1 MKRVLYLTS
10 IASPYRVRFFDE
22 LSKYCDVTVLYY
34 DRAHEQ
40 KDRSA
45 DWFTKGSGAHKAVQL
60 QKRVATIAGESL
72 CLDVISWLKKKFDVV
87 VIHGYSSTTAMLAIA
102 WLKLHKIPFYLEVDG
117 GLIREESA
125 KKYRFKKMLV
135 GSAAYWLSSGDATT
149 DFLVHYGAVRE
160 KCIKY
165 PFTSLDSCDILDSV
179 ASREEKQA
187 LRRELGMEC
196 DKMILSIGQFIPR
209 KGFDILLEAAS
220 QMKEKADIFIVGG
233 EPTEEYLRLCEE
245 KKLTNVHFCGFMKK
259 EKLLSVYRAA
269 DLFVL
274 PTREDI
280 WGLVVG
286 EAMAYGLPVIT
297 TDKCVAGLELVR
309 DGVNGYIVPVEDAPA
324 LAEKMDAVLA
334 GPMEAMGAAAL
345 ERIRPY
351 TIENMA
357 RGHARIFEDRS

>member
-34 DRAHEQ
+34 DRSHEQ

-45 DWFTKGSGAHKAVQL
+45 DWFTSGSGAHKGVQL

-72 CLDVISWLKKKFDVV
+72 CLDVIPWLKKKFDVV

-125 KKYRFKKMLV
+125 KKYKFKKLLV
-135 GSAAYWLSSGDATT
+135 GSADRWLSSGDATT
-149 DFLVHYGAVRE
+149 DFLVHYGAARE

-165 PFTSLDSCDILDSV
+165 PFSSLDAGDILPAPV
-179 ASREEKQA
+179 PREEKLA
-187 LRRELGMEC
+187 LRRELGMPC
-196 DKMILSIGQFIPR
+196 DNMILTVGQFIPR
-209 KGFDILLEAAS
+209 KGFDILLQAAA
-220 QMKEKADIFIVGG
+220 KLNVNADIFIVGG
-233 EPTEEYLRLCEE
+233 EPTAEYLKMCEDL
-245 KKLTNVHFCGFMKK
+245 KLTNVHFVGFMKK
-259 EKLLSVYRAA
+259 ERLLEVYRAA

-280 WGLVVG
+280 WGLVIN
-286 EAMAYGLPVIT
+286 EAMAYALPVIT
-297 TDKCVAGLELVR
+297 TDRCVAGLELI
-309 DGVNGYIVPVEDAPA
+309 DEGVSGYIVPVEDADA
-324 LAEKMDAVLA
+324 LAEKLDAVFS
-334 GPMEAMGAAAL
+334 GDPEAMGAAAL
-345 ERIRPY
+345 EKIRPY

-357 RGHARIFEDRS
+357 RGHAKVFEDRS

>member
-34 DRAHEQ
+34 DRSHEQ

-45 DWFTKGSGAHKAVQL
+45 DWFTSGSGAHKGVQL

-72 CLDVISWLKKKFDVV
+72 CLVVIPWLKKKFDVV

-125 KKYRFKKMLV
+125 KKYKFKKLLV
-135 GSAAYWLSSGDATT
+135 GSADRWLSSGDATT
-149 DFLVHYGAVRE
+149 EFLVHYGAVRE
-160 KCIKY
+160 KCRKY
-165 PFTSLDSCDILDSV
+165 PFSSLDGEDILPAPV
-179 ASREEKQA
+179 PREEKLA
-187 LRRELGMEC
+187 LRRRLGMEC
-196 DKMILSIGQFIPR
+196 ENMILSIGQFIPR
-209 KGFDILLEAAS
+209 KGFDVLMQAAARGIPN
-220 QMKEKADIFIVGG
+220 ADIFIVGG
-233 EPTEEYLRLCEE
+233 EPTEEYLQMCREL
-245 KKLTNVHFCGFMKK
+245 KLTNVHFVGFMKK
-259 EKLLSVYRAA
+259 EKLAEVYRAA

-280 WGLVVG
+280 WGLVIN
-286 EAMAYGLPVIT
+286 EALAYGLPTIT
-297 TDKCVAGLELVR
+297 TDRCVAGLELIE
-309 DGVNGYIVPVEDAPA
+309 NGINGAIVPVGDPDA
-324 LAEKMDAVLA
+324 LAGKIKELLCGDLKTMGEASLA
-334 GPMEAMGAAAL
+334 K
-345 ERIRPY
+345 IRPY

>member
-1 MKRVLYLTS
+1 MKRVVYLTN

-34 DRAHEQ
+34 DRAQEQ

-45 DWFTKGSGAHKAVQL
+45 DWFTQGSGAHKAVQL

-72 CLDVISWLKKKFDVV
+72 CLDVISWLKRKFDVV
-87 VIHGYSSTTAMLAIA
+87 VIHGYSSTTAMLAMA
-102 WLKLHKIPFYLEVDG
+102 WLKLHRIPFYLEVDG

-125 KKYRFKKMLV
+125 KKYQFKKLLV
-135 GSAAYWLSSGDATT
+135 GSADRWLSSGDATT

-165 PFTSLDSCDILDSV
+165 PFSSLDAEDILGAPV
-179 ASREEKQA
+179 SREEKQE

-196 DKMILSIGQFIPR
+196 DRMILTVGQFIPR
-209 KGFDILLEAAS
+209 KGFDILMQAAAK
-220 QMKEKADIFIVGG
+220 MKNKADIFIVGG
-233 EPTEEYLRLCEE
+233 EPTEEYLKLRSELG
-245 KKLTNVHFCGFMKK
+245 LTNVHFVGFMKK
-259 EKLLSVYRAA
+259 EKLAEVYRAA

-280 WGLVVG
+280 WGLVIN

-297 TDKCVAGLELVR
+297 TDRCVAGLELVEE
-309 DGVNGYIVPVEDAPA
+309 GVSGYIVPVENVEL
-324 LAEKMDAVLA
+324 LAEKLDAVLDE
-334 GPMEAMGAAAL
+334 GPEVMGAAAL

-357 RGHARIFEDRS
+357 RGHAKVFEDRS

>member
-34 DRAHEQ
+34 DRSHEQ

-45 DWFTKGSGAHKAVQL
+45 DWFTKGSGAHRAVQL

-102 WLKLHKIPFYLEVDG
+102 WLKLHGIPFYLEVDG

-125 KKYRFKKMLV
+125 KKYRLKKMLV
-135 GSAAYWLSSGDATT
+135 GSADYWLSSGEATT

-160 KCIKY
+160 KCIRY
-165 PFTSLDSCDILDSV
+165 PFTSLDEKDILPAPVS
-179 ASREEKQA
+179 SEEKRS

-196 DKMILSIGQFIPR
+196 DKMVLSIGQFIPR
-209 KGFDILLEAAS
+209 KGFDILLEAAA
-220 QMKEKADIFIVGG
+220 QMKADADIFIVGG

-245 KKLTNVHFCGFMKK
+245 RKLKNVHFCGFMKK
-259 EKLLSVYRAA
+259 EKLLTVYRAA

-280 WGLVVG
+280 WGLVIQ
-286 EAMAYGLPVIT
+286 EAMAYALPVIT
-297 TDKCVAGLELVR
+297 TDRCVAGLEMVR
-309 DGVNGYIVPVEDAPA
+309 DGVNGYIVPVEDAAA
-324 LAEKMDAVLA
+324 LAEKMDALLA
-334 GPMEAMGAAAL
+334 GPMADMGAAAL
-345 ERIRPY
+345 EGIRPY

-357 RGHARIFEDRS
+357 RGHAKIFEDRS